1 MPKIPKMTKIH
12 YSFLADIIKDLNLS
26 QTQKIEFG
34 GKLRAT
40 NPKFSFEKFIK
51 RALGK

>member
-1 MPKIPKMTKIH
+1 MAKISKMTRVH
-12 YSFLADIIKDLNLS
+12 YSFLADILKDLNLS
-26 QTQKIEFG
+26 QAQKIEFG